1 MTTIPDPRDLGVAS
15 IQIFGSDGHAKFKS
29 LRSRANSNL
38 EIWPRGHVK
47 PKWLGSGDHG
57 MDLCLG
63 LAPKNKK
70 IIFVY
75 MGIFV
80 LPHKFFFVI
89 FYNNRGHS
97 CLLMSGNNVRPTL
110 HAWPKAIELGVF
122 ARLKSIGS
130 DVVVKPKTL
139 GFGVFVLKKKIILIK
154 K

>member
-1 MTTIPDPRDLGVAS
+1 
-15 IQIFGSDGHAKFKS
+15 
-29 LRSRANSNL
+29 
-38 EIWPRGHVK
+38 
-47 PKWLGSGDHG
+47 
-57 MDLCLG
+57 
-63 LAPKNKK
+63 
-70 IIFVY
+70 

-122 ARLKSIGS
+122 ARLKPIGF

-139 GFGVFVLKKKIILIK
+139 GFGVVVLKKKLF
-154 K
+154 